1 MEMMIPQIAATSQP
15 QAQAATTGHTS
26 KSTGGAV
33 FQKTLVK
40 QLNGGDAAGGTAN
53 SLGNQPVGMVS
64 KAAASETADS
74 AAASTISDL
83 MSIIDGLLEQLAEPA
98 TEDGEAPAE
107 DEQQLQQLEAVLDQM
122 NALLVLLG
130 IPVPVIQQPSKP
142 LTAENVSISDQQA
155 IANIRAVKSNLQD
168 TLLQLQAML
177 QQGTT
182 KLIQQQEPTEWVAK
196 QLQALTAIL
205 EGETVDTNK
214 PQTKSSA
221 FTQQLFSAQTAPQ
234 AQVST
239 LLQRLSQQAAVHPAL
254 LSTAVQSS
262 GQGVDSETAAS
273 SAETPPLVQQGASN
287 PDTLRGFAPLVAN
300 AAAAATSYVV
310 ADEFAKSMTGLIV
323 QKFDLTSVNGVSE
336 AKIML
341 FPEHMGQVDVRITM
355 QNGLLTAIFQ
365 TDTAMAKDMLDN
377 QMAQLRSALQAQGLM
392 VDKLEVSQ
400 GQSMTQLS
408 QQQQGHGSSQQ
419 QNSSR
424 QSFHGEEG
432 SSETQFETE
441 MIEQAAIQGL
451 GFGRGIN
458 VKA

>member
-1 MEMMIPQIAATSQP
+1 MEACPISKRLRTS
-15 QAQAATTGHTS
+15 A
-26 KSTGGAV
+26 
-33 FQKTLVK
+33 
-40 QLNGGDAAGGTAN
+40 
-53 SLGNQPVGMVS
+53 
-64 KAAASETADS
+64 
-74 AAASTISDL
+74 
-83 MSIIDGLLEQLAEPA
+83 
-98 TEDGEAPAE
+98 
-107 DEQQLQQLEAVLDQM
+107 
-122 NALLVLLG
+122 
-130 IPVPVIQQPSKP
+130 
-142 LTAENVSISDQQA
+142 
-155 IANIRAVKSNLQD
+155 AVKSNLQD

-262 GQGVDSETAAS
+262 EQGVDSETAAS
-273 SAETPPLVQQGASN
+273 SAETPPLVQPGASN

-408 QQQQGHGSSQQ
+408 QQHQGHGSSQQ
-419 QNSSR
+419 QDSSR

>member
-1 MEMMIPQIAATSQP
+1 MEMLIPQIASSQP
-15 QAQAATTGHTS
+15 QAQATTTGQAS
-26 KSTGGAV
+26 KSTGGAA
-33 FQKTLVK
+33 FQKKLVQ
-40 QLNGGDAAGGTAN
+40 QLNGSDAAGGNATAR
-53 SLGNQPVGMVS
+53 GNQPIGVVS
-64 KAAASETADS
+64 KEAATETSDS
-74 AAASTISDL
+74 AAAPIKSDL
-83 MSIIDGLLEQLAEPA
+83 MSSIDGLLEQLVEPA
-98 TEDGEAPAE
+98 TEDEH
-107 DEQQLQQLEAVLDQM
+107 QLQQLEAVLDQM
-122 NALLVLLG
+122 NALLALLG
-130 IPVPVIQQPSKP
+130 IPVPVIQQP
-142 LTAENVSISDQQA
+142 AELF
-155 IANIRAVKSNLQD
+155 ANIATVKSNLQD
-168 TLLQLQAML
+168 TLLQVQAML

-182 KLIQQQEPTEWVAK
+182 KLIQQQEPTALVAQ

-214 PQTKSSA
+214 SETKSSA
-221 FTQQLFSAQTAPQ
+221 FTQQLFTAQTAPQ
-234 AQVST
+234 AEVST

-254 LSTAVQSS
+254 LSTAVQSLE
-262 GQGVDSETAAS
+262 QGVDSETASS
-273 SAETPPLVQQGASN
+273 SAETNQLVQPGASN
-287 PDTLRGFAPLVAN
+287 LDTLRGFTPLAAN
-300 AAAAATSYVV
+300 AAAATTSFVA

-341 FPEHMGQVDVRITM
+341 FPEHLGQVDVRITM

-419 QNSSR
+419 HDSSR
-424 QSFHGEEG
+424 PSFHGEEG
-432 SSETQFETE
+432 ASETQLETE